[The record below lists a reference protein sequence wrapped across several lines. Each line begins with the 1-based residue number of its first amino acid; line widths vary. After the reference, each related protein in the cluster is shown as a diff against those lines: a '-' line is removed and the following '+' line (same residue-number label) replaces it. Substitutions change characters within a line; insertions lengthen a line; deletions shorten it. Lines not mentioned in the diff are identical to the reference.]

1 MGEIFI
7 DETGTRRSNMLD
19 ENTFIRIQDKT
30 PVVGNIGRI
39 VRGDTN
45 SNIITFEMERYHDG
59 EDLKD
64 KDIRI
69 IIKNKLGVYV
79 EDAYDIRYSN
89 IHLRFSWLL
98 SSADTLNGD
107 AEVTVEV
114 YGTSSIGKPY
124 SLNSTPFILNI
135 EESLSATDDPVNI
148 PDNWFTVTDSR
159 LTNLENDMSN
169 LQGSL
174 NLSAYQTKID
184 FNLQT
189 TAKQIDMAINELN
202 AKSHEHNNLG
212 VLDKLDVSNTG
223 ELTYDG
229 NTIGG
234 MNAVAVGN
242 LIDQKVPV
250 KITTSEKSDY
260 DNAVS
265 KMHEHNNKQIL
276 DNFSNNASGELLY
289 NNKKL
294 SSDWVDITNKPFT
307 SIDSDNFSV
316 DSNNMMSISNVTKQ
330 KTTLPTASISELN
343 NIYQY
348 VGATTQDLVNGFF
361 YKCVEVYDSQ
371 NVLTGYEWTPLTI
384 QPDAGVKIYATKTE
398 LGTHASSTSHI
409 TQGERTLWNNK
420 AEVSDIPTKVSDLTD
435 DVNLSQ
441 IHTHNN
447 KVDVLDKLGVNSNN
461 QLLFDGAM
469 VASGTPI
476 SNDPKNIIVNKSD
489 GLYVPETDLSD
500 YSKTVNVITSSTTR
514 TEKAIDNV
522 IADSHT
528 HTNKADVLDK
538 LGVDGQNKLTYDG
551 NVVGKDIELSADADN
566 DLSLGSDNKLYHK
579 PEHTHS
585 NKTVLDGLDD
595 NNGDLTYNGQVI
607 KSDIDISSK
616 ANNALTKETDGYYVG
631 SASTQISSA
640 SGNIISQKS
649 DGIYASAPQVTV
661 DISGD
666 ADNILVNK
674 ADGLY
679 VPKSNIDIS
688 ATNGNTIQKLAD
700 GLYVPAASVNVSTD
714 NGNIIESRTNGI
726 FAENKVESV
735 NGISPTTGSKDITIT
750 LDNVADGSNR
760 QLKTFET
767 TDLSANYTGNAD
779 KMVSSEYLGKQFA
792 NKVDILDKL
801 GQNTNGGLTFN
812 GTDVATSSV
821 NISADQD
828 NIIENRTDGL
838 YATVDLTP
846 YETITHAQNT
856 YATQAYAQ
864 NTHTLLTTDYLT
876 KKDAGTLYMALAKY
890 TDPSTNEIEGSS
902 VKKQS
907 IKYSDL
913 DDVGQLDGVVLEQKL
928 LSHLANTQIHNLGN
942 LSSVLINSSEWNNGI
957 LTDFVLAND
966 GTMQLAP
973 STTTTGAYTQNL
985 ATFVSKIY
993 DVGDT
998 LPFQLITFDAVYDP
1012 YIVNIKFYVRTGTT
1026 PTYSASDWTAWKD
1039 VTATKS
1045 LSGISTR
1052 YIQLKVEAQTANEY
1066 KNVKFNYI
1074 QMFYGQDTE
1083 SEITEAREGLT
1094 VKHATL
1100 KQHFD
1105 DIENRTVVLETAV
1118 NKYSTLDQ
1126 TDINDIVAG
1135 LDTII
1140 ATN

>member
-7 DETGTRRSNMLD
+7 DETGARRSNMAD
-19 ENTFIRIQDKT
+19 ENSIIRIEDKT
-30 PVVGNIGRI
+30 PIVGEIGKI
-39 VRGDTN
+39 LRGDTN

-59 EDLKD
+59 EDLKN
-64 KDIRI
+64 KSIRLV
-69 IIKNKLGVYV
+69 IKNELGIYT

-89 IHLRFSWLL
+89 NRLRFSWLL
-98 SSADTLNGD
+98 TSPDTVNGD
-107 AEVTVEV
+107 NLVNVEV
-114 YGTSSIGKPY
+114 YGTSSTGKTF
-124 SLNSTPFILNI
+124 SLNTVPFVLKVNDTIRASDSII
-135 EESLSATDDPVNI
+135 EI
-148 PDNWFTVTDSR
+148 PDDWFTRTDSR
-159 LTNLENDMSN
+159 LSALEQQM
-169 LQGSL
+169 GSIHL
-174 NLSAYQTKID
+174 DQYQKIHD
-184 FNLQT
+184 VTLKTQ
-189 TAKQIDMAINELN
+189 AKDVVPAINELN
-202 AKSHEHNNLG
+202 GMAHVHNNKTVIDGL
-212 VLDKLDVSNTG
+212 LISSAG
-223 ELTYDG
+223 ELTY
-229 NTIGG
+229 N
-234 MNAVAVGN
+234 N
-242 LIDQKVPV
+242 VPV
-250 KITTSEKSDY
+250 LT
-260 DNAVS
+260 
-265 KMHEHNNKQIL
+265 
-276 DNFSNNASGELLY
+276 
-289 NNKKL
+289 
-294 SSDWVDITNKPFT
+294 DWVSVFNKPFST
-307 SIDSDNFSV
+307 LDMNVFKVTNGMLQINGSV
-316 DSNNMMSISNVTKQ
+316 EAIQ
-330 KTTLPTASISELN
+330 KDTMPTASQTYLN
-343 NIYQY
+343 KIYQY
-348 VGATTQDLVNGFF
+348 TGTTTSDFVNGYF
-361 YKCVEVYDSQ
+361 YKCIAEYD
-371 NVLTGYEWTPLTI
+371 NYGHVTGYKWDIITT

-398 LGTHASSTSHI
+398 LGTHASSNMHI
-409 TQGERTLWNNK
+409 TQGERTLWTNK
-420 AEVSDIPTKVSDLTD
+420 AEVSDIPTKVSELTD

-461 QLLFDGAM
+461 QLLFNGAM

-500 YSKTVNVITSSTTR
+500 YSKTVDVITSSTTR

-528 HTNKADVLDK
+528 HKNKTTILDK
-538 LGVDGQNKLTYDG
+538 LDVNSGGKLTFD
-551 NVVGKDIELSADADN
+551 NKVVGDGVGLSTDKDNS
-566 DLSLGSDNKLYHK
+566 LSLGSDGNLYYK
-579 PEHTHS
+579 TDHTHN
-585 NKTVLDGLDD
+585 NKTILDNIGD
-595 NNGDLTYNGQVI
+595 NNGELTYNGNTI
-607 KSDIDISSK
+607 SSDIDISNK
-616 ANNALTKETDGYYVG
+616 ANNILTKQTDGYYVDG
-631 SASTQISSA
+631 SAAQVAVSTDTGNVLVNKTNGLYVPSTQVSISAIAGNTLENKTDGLYVPSA
-640 SGNIISQKS
+640 GVTISP
-649 DGIYASAPQVTV
+649 DT
-661 DISGD
+661 
-666 ADNILVNK
+666 DNILVNRTN
-674 ADGLY
+674 GLY
-679 VPKSNIDIS
+679 VPQTGISIS
-688 ATNGNTIQKLAD
+688 ADTGNTIKMKLD
-700 GLYVPAASVNVSTD
+700 GLYADNAVETVNNVAPT
-714 NGNIIESRTNGI
+714 GFKNI
-726 FAENKVESV
+726 AL
-735 NGISPTTGSKDITIT
+735 T
-750 LDNVADGSNR
+750 LDEIPDGTTR
-760 QLKTFET
+760 KLVTYET
-767 TDLSANYTGNAD
+767 QNLSPIYFGDSD
-779 KMVSSEYLGKQFA
+779 KVVTSEYLNNQFT
-792 NKVDILDKL
+792 NKNSILDKL
-801 GQNTNGGLTFN
+801 DKNSNGALTFD
-812 GTDVATSSV
+812 GQDVATSSV

-828 NIIENRTDGL
+828 NIIENRSDGL

-846 YETITHAQNT
+846 YETITHAQST

-876 KKDAGTLYMALAKY
+876 KKNAGTLYMALAKY
-890 TDPSTNEIEGSS
+890 TDPNTNEIEGSS

-928 LSHLANTQIHNLGN
+928 LNHLANTQIHNLGN

-957 LTDFVLAND
+957 LTDFVVAND

-1026 PTYSASDWTAWKD
+1026 STYSASDWTAWKD

-1066 KNVKFNYI
+1066 KNVKFNYV

-1083 SEITEAREGLT
+1083 SEVTEAREGLT

-1126 TDINDIVAG
+1126 TDINDIVAD

>member
-212 VLDKLDVSNTG
+212 VLDKLDVSSTG

-234 MNAVAVGN
+234 MNSVAVEN

-276 DNFSNNASGELLY
+276 DSFSNNASGELLY

-348 VGATTQDLVNGFF
+348 VGSTTQDFVNGYF
-361 YKCVEVYDSQ
+361 YKCIAEYD
-371 NVLTGYEWTPLTI
+371 NYGHVTGYKWDIITT
-384 QPDAGVKIYATKTE
+384 QPDVGVKIYATKTE
-398 LGTHASSTSHI
+398 LGTHASSNMHI
-409 TQGERTLWNNK
+409 TQGERTLWTNK
-420 AEVSDIPTKVSDLTD
+420 AEVSDIPTKVSELTD

-461 QLLFDGAM
+461 QLLFNGAM

-500 YSKTVNVITSSTTR
+500 YSKTVDVITSSTTR

-528 HTNKADVLDK
+528 HKNKTTILDK
-538 LGVDGQNKLTYDG
+538 LDVNSGGKLTFD
-551 NVVGKDIELSADADN
+551 NKVVGNGVGLSTDKDNS
-566 DLSLGSDNKLYHK
+566 LSLGSDGNLYYK
-579 PEHTHS
+579 TDHTHN
-585 NKTVLDGLDD
+585 NKTILDNIGD
-595 NNGDLTYNGQVI
+595 NNGELTYNGNTI
-607 KSDIDISSK
+607 SSDIDISNK
-616 ANNALTKETDGYYVG
+616 ANNILKKQTDGYYVDG
-631 SASTQISSA
+631 SAAQVAVSTDA
-640 SGNIISQKS
+640 GN
-649 DGIYASAPQVTV
+649 V
-661 DISGD
+661 
-666 ADNILVNK
+666 LVNK
-674 ADGLY
+674 TNGLY
-679 VPKSNIDIS
+679 VPSTQVSIS
-688 ATNGNTIQKLAD
+688 AIAGNTLENKTD
-700 GLYVPAASVNVSTD
+700 GLYADNAVETVN
-714 NGNIIESRTNGI
+714 
-726 FAENKVESV
+726 
-735 NGISPTTGSKDITIT
+735 
-750 LDNVADGSNR
+750 NVAPTGFKNIALTLEEIPDGTTR
-760 QLKTFET
+760 KLVTYET
-767 TDLSANYTGNAD
+767 QNLSPIYFGDSD
-779 KMVSSEYLGKQFA
+779 KVVTSEYLNNQFT
-792 NKVDILDKL
+792 NKNSILDKL
-801 GQNTNGGLTFN
+801 DKNSNGALTFD
-812 GTDVATSSV
+812 GQDVATSSV

-828 NIIENRTDGL
+828 NIIENRSDGL

-846 YETITHAQNT
+846 YETITHAQST

-876 KKDAGTLYMALAKY
+876 KKNAGTLYMALAKY
-890 TDPSTNEIEGSS
+890 TDPNTNEIEGSS

-928 LSHLANTQIHNLGN
+928 LNHLANTQIHNLGN

-957 LTDFVLAND
+957 LTDFVVAND

-1083 SEITEAREGLT
+1083 SEVTDAREGLT

-1126 TDINDIVAG
+1126 TDINDIVAD

>member
-212 VLDKLDVSNTG
+212 VLDKLDVSSTG

-234 MNAVAVGN
+234 MNSVAVEN

-276 DNFSNNASGELLY
+276 DSFSNNASGELLY

-294 SSDWVDITNKPFT
+294 SSDWVDITNKPFST
-307 SIDSDNFSV
+307 LDMNVFKVTNGMLQINGSV
-316 DSNNMMSISNVTKQ
+316 EAIQ
-330 KTTLPTASISELN
+330 KDTMPTASQTYLN
-343 NIYQY
+343 KIYQY
-348 VGATTQDLVNGFF
+348 TGTTTSDFVNGYF
-361 YKCVEVYDSQ
+361 YKCIAEYD
-371 NVLTGYEWTPLTI
+371 NYGHVTGYKWDIITT

-398 LGTHASSTSHI
+398 LGTHASSNMHI
-409 TQGERTLWNNK
+409 TQGERTLWTNK
-420 AEVSDIPTKVSDLTD
+420 AEVSDIPTKVSELTD

-461 QLLFDGAM
+461 QLLFNGAM

-500 YSKTVNVITSSTTR
+500 YSKTVDVITSSTTR

-528 HTNKADVLDK
+528 HKNKTTILDK
-538 LGVDGQNKLTYDG
+538 LDVNSGGKLTFD
-551 NVVGKDIELSADADN
+551 NKVVGDGVGLSTDKDNS
-566 DLSLGSDNKLYHK
+566 LSLGSDGNLYYK
-579 PEHTHS
+579 TDHTHN
-585 NKTVLDGLDD
+585 NKTILDNIGD
-595 NNGDLTYNGQVI
+595 NNGELTYNGNTI
-607 KSDIDISSK
+607 SSDIDISNK
-616 ANNALTKETDGYYVG
+616 ANNILTKQTDGYYVDG
-631 SASTQISSA
+631 SAAQVAVTTDA
-640 SGNIISQKS
+640 GN
-649 DGIYASAPQVTV
+649 V
-661 DISGD
+661 
-666 ADNILVNK
+666 LVNK
-674 ADGLY
+674 
-679 VPKSNIDIS
+679 
-688 ATNGNTIQKLAD
+688 TN

-714 NGNIIESRTNGI
+714 NGNIIESRTNGV

-801 GQNTNGGLTFN
+801 GQNVNGGLTFN
-812 GTDVATSSV
+812 GTDVSSSGA

-828 NIIENRTDGL
+828 NIIENRSDGL

-846 YETITHAQNT
+846 YETITHAQST

-876 KKDAGTLYMALAKY
+876 KKNAGTLYMALAKY
-890 TDPSTNEIEGSS
+890 TDPNTNEIEGSS

-928 LSHLANTQIHNLGN
+928 LNHLANTQIHNLGN

-957 LTDFVLAND
+957 LTDFVVAND
-966 GTMQLAP
+966 GTMQLAS

-1026 PTYSASDWTAWKD
+1026 STYSASDWTAWKD

-1066 KNVKFNYI
+1066 KNVKFNYV

-1105 DIENRTVVLETAV
+1105 
-1118 NKYSTLDQ
+1118 
-1126 TDINDIVAG
+1126 
-1135 LDTII
+1135 
-1140 ATN
+1140 